1 MSKIEAKFKVKWNEI
16 VNKNFVSTRKQERN
30 ILTHFFKNQADQAKF
45 FLNGFWQDGISSEAE
60 NIYQL
65 WNKFIIQDADKKKE
79 GCDLDE
85 FESHKFLESLG
96 ETLTVVKLREELRQI
111 DLDNNNRM
119 SFTGKRKIQ
128 RKKNRQNRRDLSSF
142 F

>member
-1 MSKIEAKFKVKWNEI
+1 M
-16 VNKNFVSTRKQERN
+16 
-30 ILTHFFKNQADQAKF
+30 
-45 FLNGFWQDGISSEAE
+45 NGFWQDGISSEAE

-119 SFTGKRKIQ
+119 SFTGKRKI
-128 RKKNRQNRRDLSSF
+128 
-142 F
+142 